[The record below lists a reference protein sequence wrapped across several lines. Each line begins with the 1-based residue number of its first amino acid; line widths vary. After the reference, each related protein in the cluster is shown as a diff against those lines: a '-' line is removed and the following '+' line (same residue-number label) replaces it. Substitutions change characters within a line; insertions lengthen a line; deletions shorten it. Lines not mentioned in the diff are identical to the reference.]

1 MWYEILPGF
10 AIMTVCL
17 MIPGI
22 ATAQIQK
29 FTNGGKVSYDDEQCF
44 VSVIEYTLYE
54 SFNILLYKRLFSC
67 SQEKR
72 IARVPYQWYLMERD
86 RRVSGTGVHY
96 ESKVKKILCKT
107 YQYWQYAHKSWW
119 FNILLCLFHRDL
131 KISNEE
137 PSNNNWNVHFVQAS
151 IKMLSLSY

>member
-1 MWYEILPGF
+1 MMMSNVLSPSLSIHF
-10 AIMTVCL
+10 
-17 MIPGI
+17 
-22 ATAQIQK
+22 
-29 FTNGGKVSYDDEQCF
+29 
-44 VSVIEYTLYE
+44 YE

-107 YQYWQYAHKSWW
+107 YQ
-119 FNILLCLFHRDL
+119 C
-131 KISNEE
+131 
-137 PSNNNWNVHFVQAS
+137 
-151 IKMLSLSY
+151 

>member
-1 MWYEILPGF
+1 MRYCLGLLLWQCVWWFL
-10 AIMTVCL
+10 ASQLLKSRSSQTVARWVMMMSNVL
-17 MIPGI
+17 SPSLSIH
-22 ATAQIQK
+22 
-29 FTNGGKVSYDDEQCF
+29 F
-44 VSVIEYTLYE
+44 YE